1 MCLFL
6 PLQAWEFKH
15 PEFKANNKDSLDNI
29 RRKAPAPRKQAQA
42 AEDAVT
48 SQQLDLMNQQ
58 MLAQQQQIQQLSDR
72 FAQLGVDQQVMM
84 QEMRRVQ
91 KTALNHEQVI
101 HCVMNYLHTVD
112 SRLKRGADLS
122 PSAVNDEPSAP
133 LEQATKLL
141 NELQSE
147 IQYNINSM
155 ESIADMQ
162 SRMSGPV
169 PTPPLDQ
176 AQRNGII
183 RPPTS
188 AGSSSTLGYSKL
200 NGGELE
206 AAVYPVGV
214 TNGIDPMFG
223 DHVNNIPYAL
233 PQQKEVDLSDPRRQY
248 MDGRKKSM
256 YTNPGWIRPPRI
268 LLVEDDQ
275 TCRQIGGKFIQSFC
289 CMVDTAVRF
298 PPDSRSP
305 PISNC

>member
-1 MCLFL
+1 
-6 PLQAWEFKH
+6 
-15 PEFKANNKDSLDNI
+15 
-29 RRKAPAPRKQAQA
+29 
-42 AEDAVT
+42 
-48 SQQLDLMNQQ
+48 MNQQ

-91 KTALNHEQVI
+91 KTAINHEQVI